1 MIKTTF
7 SLILLSI
14 TMIGFS
20 QTYYDQGTQY
30 LQNGDYAKADSML
43 TLAIEAIPF
52 GDAYYNRAI
61 ARMKMNDM
69 AGFCIDIKKATSYN
83 DKEAE
88 KLHIQYCLDI
98 DTINYSDTYEIVENI
113 SSLIEIVIK
122 EKYYDLT
129 EGFVYDQ
136 KDNQIARYRIQ
147 NNYKW
152 YGLVPDM
159 PEFEGGEKKMLKFLK
174 SNLVYPESE
183 KDAYKKYAGNY
194 ATVYVQFDISETG
207 KVTNVQVSDE
217 KKEHTEKNISI
228 NFVNEA
234 LRIVRLLPDFNPGSF
249 KGEPVIVRNVIP
261 IKFDFPK

>member
-1 MIKTTF
+1 MIKTTL
-7 SLILLSI
+7 SLIFFSI
-14 TMIGFS
+14 SLIAFS

-30 LQNGDYAKADSML
+30 LQTGDYEKADSML

-61 ARMKMNDM
+61 ARMKMDEM
-69 AGFCIDIKKATSYN
+69 AGFCIDIKKAASYN
-83 DKEAE
+83 DNEAE

-113 SSLIEIVIK
+113 SSFVEIVNK

-129 EGFVYDQ
+129 EGFVYD
-136 KDNQIARYRIQ
+136 KSDNQIARYRIQ
-147 NNYKW
+147 NDYKW
-152 YGLVPDM
+152 YGLVPNM
-159 PEFEGGEKKMLKFLK
+159 PEFEGGERKMLKFLK
-174 SNLVYPESE
+174 SNLVYPDSE
-183 KDAYKKYAGNY
+183 RDAYKKYAGTY
-194 ATVYVQFDISETG
+194 ATVYVQFDISESG

-217 KKEHTEKNISI
+217 KKEHTEKNISR

-234 LRIVRLLPDFNPGSF
+234 LRIVRLLPDFKPENF